1 MTEKAL
7 RAERLTAVV
16 LTHNAEGPALEQVL
30 GALAF
35 CGEILVIDDM
45 STDGTPQEAER
56 CGARVLRRALA
67 GDFGAQR
74 RFGIEQAAGDWI
86 LFVDSDETVSRELAE
101 SIAALVSSGKRAAG
115 RVRRVNRFLHHGIS
129 HGSMRSDTVLRLF
142 PRDAVTVRGL
152 VHESFVTSLPE
163 VRLEG
168 ALYHCPYRTWSD
180 TIKKLDAYTESW
192 ARERRGKPVSV
203 LRDMVL
209 RPSWA
214 LIKVYVFNGG
224 FLDGRMGWMFAV
236 HHAYYTFMK
245 YAKLYLLNRSDG
257 RF

>member
-1 MTEKAL
+1 MTA

-16 LTHNAEGPALEQVL
+16 LTHNAAGPEFERVL

-45 STDGTPQEAER
+45 STDATPETAAR
-56 CGARVLRRALA
+56 CGAKVLRRALA

-74 RFGIEQAAGDWI
+74 RFGIEQASGDWI
-86 LFVDSDETVSRELAE
+86 LFVDSDETVSEKLAE
-101 SIAALVSSGKRAAG
+101 SIASLVNSGKRAAG
-115 RVRRVNRFLHHGIS
+115 RVKRENRFLYHAIT

-152 VHESFVTSLPE
+152 VHETFVTDLPE
-163 VRLEG
+163 VRLAG
-168 ALYHCPYRTWSD
+168 PLYHCPYRTWND
-180 TIKKLDAYTESW
+180 MIRKLDAYTESW
-192 ARERRGKPVSV
+192 ARERRGRPVGV

-209 RPSWA
+209 RPTWA
-214 LIKVYVFNGG
+214 LIKVYIFNGG